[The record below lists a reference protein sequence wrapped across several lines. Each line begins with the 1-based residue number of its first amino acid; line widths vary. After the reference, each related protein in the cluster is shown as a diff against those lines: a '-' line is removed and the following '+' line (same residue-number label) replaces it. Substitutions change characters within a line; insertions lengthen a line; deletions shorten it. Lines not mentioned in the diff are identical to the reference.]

1 MSSSDWYIRCLKIFG
16 GESRYSFNTNVS
28 EYVDGVFARYDLDD
42 SGKISFEGNDQ
53 TFYNL
58 IINYYLDYQD
68 HKRQLQSLFKWMQFF

>member
-53 TFYNL
+53 AFLICLSIITLIMKPTSVDCNL
-58 IINYYLDYQD
+58 HPNGCI
-68 HKRQLQSLFKWMQFF
+68 F